1 MLKLFLVMALMFLLL
16 SVPYGILCFAA
27 ARWGL
32 QRRTL
37 RFRRGV
43 RVCLLIGLAL
53 LAAGMAYGLLRY
65 CGVLVFPDDDPS
77 SIHLFNSSG
86 GDEGFQYLYMCGTVF
101 LGILAALRQERAAHP
116 ADPLHTVRAT
126 FTAHGVP
133 SVICFFILNWSPSEK
148 WFLFRCCFVIRLLIP
163 DRLTDD
169 RH

>member
-1 MLKLFLVMALMFLLL
+1 MKLFLVEALMYLPL
-16 SVPYGILCFAA
+16 SLPWGILCFAA

-32 QRRTL
+32 ERKGPRIRQI
-37 RFRRGV
+37 V

-53 LAAGMAYGLLRY
+53 LAAGMIYGLLRY

-116 ADPLHTVRAT
+116 ADPQKAADQHA
-126 FTAHGVP
+126 
-133 SVICFFILNWSPSEK
+133 SDC
-148 WFLFRCCFVIRLLIP
+148 
-163 DRLTDD
+163 
-169 RH
+169 

>member
-1 MLKLFLVMALMFLLL
+1 MKLFLVEALTYLPL
-16 SVPYGILCFAA
+16 SLPCGILCFAA

-32 QRRTL
+32 ERKGPRIRQI
-37 RFRRGV
+37 V

-116 ADPLHTVRAT
+116 ADPQKAADQHA
-126 FTAHGVP
+126 
-133 SVICFFILNWSPSEK
+133 SDC
-148 WFLFRCCFVIRLLIP
+148 
-163 DRLTDD
+163 
-169 RH
+169 